1 MRLNQLSSDNIEL
14 PTENILFER
23 NPLNIPVEDIDIR
36 KPLGISDERWTE
48 EFIEDLKEMK
58 ISRPDLFRKI
68 MLGL

>member
-1 MRLNQLSSDNIEL
+1 MRLNQLSSNNNEL
-14 PTENILFER
+14 QTEDILSERGPLNVPTEDL
-23 NPLNIPVEDIDIR
+23 DIR

-58 ISRPDLFRKI
+58 TSRPDLFRKI